1 MWEWERCVTCS
12 RQLEYERR
20 RDFERAMKRSKVRTV
35 PEQEDADH
43 HDIEEEEEEE
53 LLEDDAIIHG
63 DDVID
68 EDDRLGG
75 RLDFPDPH
83 LGGELG
89 PVLDLNTPDSAEGR
103 HQR

>member
-1 MWEWERCVTCS
+1 
-12 RQLEYERR
+12 
-20 RDFERAMKRSKVRTV
+20 MKRSRARTV
-35 PEQEDADH
+35 PEPEDGDLH
-43 HDIEEEEEEE
+43 HNEEEEEE
-53 LLEDDAIIHG
+53 LEDDAIIHG

-75 RLDFPDPH
+75 PLDFPDPH

-103 HQR
+103 HQRSLLAPNRLISTYITTF

>member
-1 MWEWERCVTCS
+1 MWERERCVTCS

-20 RDFERAMKRSKVRTV
+20 RDFERAMKRGRVLTV
-35 PEQEDADH
+35 PEPEDADLH
-43 HDIEEEEEEE
+43 HNEEEEE
-53 LLEDDAIIHG
+53 LEDDAIIHG

-75 RLDFPDPH
+75 PLDFPDPH

>member
-1 MWEWERCVTCS
+1 
-12 RQLEYERR
+12 
-20 RDFERAMKRSKVRTV
+20 MKRSRARTV
-35 PEQEDADH
+35 PEPEDGDLH
-43 HDIEEEEEEE
+43 HNEEEEEEE
-53 LLEDDAIIHG
+53 ELEDDAIIHG

-75 RLDFPDPH
+75 RLEFPDPH